1 MTLQGLKLQALDVHA
16 NNVLQQDPDL
26 WLNDRRNAY
35 DATVTD
41 IRLTDDFEF
50 QLPLKLTHHLIINAL
65 AGVKENIGRH

>member
-41 IRLTDDFEF
+41 IRLTDNSEF
-50 QLPLKLTHHLIINAL
+50 QMPLKLTHNLIINAL
-65 AGVKENIGRH
+65 TGVKENIGRH